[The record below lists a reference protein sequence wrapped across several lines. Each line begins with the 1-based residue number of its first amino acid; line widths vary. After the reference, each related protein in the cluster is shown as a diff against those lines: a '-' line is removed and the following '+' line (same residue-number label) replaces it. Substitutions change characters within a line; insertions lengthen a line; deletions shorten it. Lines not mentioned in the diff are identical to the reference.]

1 MAASCWL
8 QVSYVDIELMAWFSV
23 KGCHSQ
29 DWLDC
34 AQTGQNSF
42 GSEGPVAGN
51 LRPLKPGLVLADDST

>member
-1 MAASCWL
+1 M
-8 QVSYVDIELMAWFSV
+8 DIELMAWFSV